1 MKKAALGLGLSTF
14 LAVCTR
20 ENIPAEG
27 VLFIK
32 YYSQLA
38 ASFSYFLFACVQL
51 FF

>member
-1 MKKAALGLGLSTF
+1 MKRAALGLGLSTF

-20 ENIPAEG
+20 ETIPAEG

-32 YYSQLA
+32 YYYQLA
-38 ASFSYFLFACVQL
+38 ASFSYFLFACGQL